1 MSPDSS
7 KGLAT
12 AVPTDTTPADRAA
25 ADFVARFGG
34 VFEHSPWV
42 AETALAA
49 DPAIALADIPAL
61 HAGMCAAVR
70 AAGRDRQLGLLR
82 AHPDLAGKLAVAGR
96 LTADSASEQAGAG
109 LDRCTPEEFE
119 RLQVLN
125 DAYTEKFGFPFIIA
139 VRGLTRA
146 DILDAFEH
154 RIHNTPEQ
162 EFETAL
168 AQVERIAL
176 LRLQQMGPSPG
187 RALMDRLD
195 RFAAISAE
203 PDALTRLFL
212 TPEHRAA
219 ADRLMAWMT
228 EAGMTAR
235 IDPAGNVVG
244 RYEGTRPGL
253 PALLIGSHIDTVRNA
268 GKYDGNLGVLAGVAA
283 VAELHRSGE
292 RLPFAVEVIGFGDEE
307 GVRFP
312 VTLTGSRALAGRF
325 DPAALDAVDADGIGY
340 PDALRAFGGDP
351 DQIASAARDP
361 ADVLAY
367 VEAHIEQGPVLESE
381 DLGVGI
387 VTGINGASRYTVTIS
402 GTAGHAGTVPMTLRR
417 DALAGAAEMVLAVE
431 RHAQAVPDLVAT
443 VGRIEARPGAVNV
456 IPGGAVFTI
465 DIRSPDDAARVAA
478 MEAIADDFAA
488 IAARRALTHAIGKTH
503 EAPATACAPELI
515 ERLSAAVRRCG
526 LPPRRLPSGA
536 GHDAMA
542 VASLCPVGMLFTRC
556 RGGISHNPGES
567 ITVEDADLTVRV
579 LLDFIRHFRP

>member
-1 MSPDSS
+1 M
-7 KGLAT
+7 
-12 AVPTDTTPADRAA
+12 PTDATPTDKAA

-70 AAGRDRQLGLLR
+70 AAGRDRQLALLR

-125 DAYTEKFGFPFIIA
+125 DAYKEKFGFPFIIA

-146 DILDAFEH
+146 DILDAFQH

-176 LRLQQMGPSPG
+176 LRLHQMGPSPG
-187 RALMDRLD
+187 RTLMDRLD

-219 ADRLMAWMT
+219 ADRLMTWMT

-325 DPAALDAVDADGIGY
+325 DPAALGATDAEGVAY
-340 PDALRAFGGDP
+340 ADALRAFGGDP
-351 DQIASAARDP
+351 DAIASAARDP
-361 ADVLAY
+361 ADILAY

-381 DLGVGI
+381 NLGIGI
-387 VTGINGASRYTVTIS
+387 VTGINGASRYTVTVS
-402 GTAGHAGTVPMTLRR
+402 GTAEHAGTVPMPLRR

-431 RHAQAVPDLVAT
+431 RHARAVPDLVAT

-465 DIRSPDDAARVAA
+465 DIRSPDDAARIAA

-488 IAARRALTHAIGKTH
+488 IAARRDLTHAIEKTH
-503 EAPATACAPELI
+503 EAPATACAAELI
-515 ERLSAAVRRCG
+515 EQLSAAVRRCG

-556 RGGISHNPGES
+556 RSGISHNPAES

-579 LLDFIRHFRP
+579 LLDFIRHFRDR

>member
-1 MSPDSS
+1 M
-7 KGLAT
+7 
-12 AVPTDTTPADRAA
+12 PTEAAPADRAA
-25 ADFVARFGG
+25 TDFVTRFGG

-49 DPAIALADIPAL
+49 DPAIAFADIPAL

-70 AAGRDRQLGLLR
+70 AAGRDRQLALLR
-82 AHPDLAGKLAVAGR
+82 AHPDLAGKLAVAGG

-125 DAYTEKFGFPFIIA
+125 DSYKEKFGFPFIIA

-146 DILDAFEH
+146 DILEAFEH
-154 RIHNTPEQ
+154 RIDNTPEQ

-176 LRLQQMGPSPG
+176 LRLHQLGPALG
-187 RALMDRLD
+187 RTLMDRLD

-203 PDALTRLFL
+203 PGALTRLFL

-219 ADRLMAWMT
+219 ADRLMAWMA
-228 EAGMTAR
+228 EAGMAAR

-268 GKYDGNLGVLAGVAA
+268 GRYDGNLGVLAGVAA
-283 VAELHRSGE
+283 VSELHRRGE
-292 RLPFAVEVIGFGDEE
+292 RLPFAIEVVGFGDEE

-312 VTLTGSRALAGRF
+312 ITLTGSRALAGRF

-340 PDALRAFGGDP
+340 ADALRAFGGDP
-351 DQIASAARDP
+351 DAIASAARDP
-361 ADVLAY
+361 ADILAY
-367 VEAHIEQGPVLESE
+367 VEAHIEQGPVLEAE
-381 DLGVGI
+381 NLGVGI
-387 VTGINGASRYTVTIS
+387 VTGINGASRYAVTVG
-402 GTAGHAGTVPMTLRR
+402 GTAGHAGTVPMSLRR
-417 DALAGAAEMVLAVE
+417 DAVAGAAEMILSVE
-431 RHAQAVPDLVAT
+431 RRARAIPDLVAT

-456 IPGGAVFTI
+456 IPGEAIFTI
-465 DIRSPDDAARVAA
+465 DIRSPDDTVRLAA

-488 IAARRALTHAIGKTH
+488 IAARRALTLSIGKTH
-503 EAPATACAPELI
+503 DAPATACAPALI
-515 ERLSAAVRRCG
+515 DRLSAAVERCG
-526 LPPRRLPSGA
+526 LHARRLPSGA

-542 VASLCPVGMLFTRC
+542 IASLCPVGMLFTRC
-556 RGGISHNPGES
+556 RGGISHNPAES

-579 LLDFIRHFRP
+579 LLEFIRDFPAQHK